1 MYVTHKSMKN
11 NSVRGC
17 LELYGVKRCGGST
30 YPTEAEEQM
39 YKVREYFEIIGYD
52 EDIKVTLVK
61 TMLIDAKNGG
71 LH

>member
-1 MYVTHKSMKN
+1 
-11 NSVRGC
+11 
-17 LELYGVKRCGGST
+17 
-30 YPTEAEEQM
+30 M